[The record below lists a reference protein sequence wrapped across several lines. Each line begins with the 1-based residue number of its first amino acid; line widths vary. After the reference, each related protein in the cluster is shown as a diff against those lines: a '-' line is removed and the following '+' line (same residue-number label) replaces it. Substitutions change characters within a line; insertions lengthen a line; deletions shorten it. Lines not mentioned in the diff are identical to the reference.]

1 MSDSGA
7 SSPSAPARNGSP
19 AASPK
24 REDGLAD
31 MVRELPIAIVLLNIQ
46 LHKYTAMAS

>member
-7 SSPSAPARNGSP
+7 SSPPAPARNGSP

-31 MVRELPIAIVLLNIQ
+31 MVRELAIAIVLLNIR
-46 LHKYTAMAS
+46 LRKYTASAS